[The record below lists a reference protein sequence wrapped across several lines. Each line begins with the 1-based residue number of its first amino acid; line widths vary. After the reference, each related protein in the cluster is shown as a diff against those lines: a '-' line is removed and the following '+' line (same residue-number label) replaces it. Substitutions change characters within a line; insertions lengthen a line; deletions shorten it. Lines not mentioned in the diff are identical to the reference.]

1 MKKLGITVT
10 ILLCVGL
17 SGMVAQA
24 ATVHFELYD
33 YMDGTLELYAS
44 ASLGDNAGISFFNVD
59 LVDILTGTH
68 QSPKGVDMD
77 AGFITRGF
85 TGGAPDLAGDGALF
99 AFQNTLDAPTLIY
112 GIGQTAGTFNTAGS
126 PRGVPWAAPVLIASG
141 TYSLNPANPDFGPE
155 AVANVFTTD
164 GEVEVEPAT
173 VTTHVTRVPE
183 PVTLTMLGLGGLG
196 VLIRRRR

>member
-33 YMDGTLELYAS
+33 YMDGTFELYAS

-59 LVDILTGTH
+59 LVNILTATH

-77 AGFITRGF
+77 AGFVTRGF

-126 PRGVPWAAPVLIASG
+126 PRGVPWAVPVLIASG
-141 TYSLNPANPDFGPE
+141 TNPANPDFGPE

-164 GEVEVEPAT
+164 GEVGAEAAQ

-183 PVTLTMLGLGGLG
+183 PVTLTMLGLGGLAM
-196 VLIRRRR
+196 LIRRRR